1 MTQIGLFVTLAMMAM
16 QLQGGQQAMKLH
28 KEVLHTQVRVRA
40 VDAGGSGTIIRSEKG
55 KNGFY
60 STYIITCHH
69 VIEKAV
75 QIENKWDSLLKRE
88 RKMET
93 MIPVLVEMFSWSAV
107 PHGKTPLTSGAQA
120 EIVAYGVDDDIAI
133 LHLDLAERPAVAE
146 MLPPEKIQSVIIGSE
161 VYAVGCAL
169 LHDPILTAGH
179 VTHMGDIID
188 GKDYWMSSAQT
199 IFGNSGGA
207 VFTLLDDRYYF
218 IGIPS
223 RISVIGWATP
233 ITHMGY
239 FSPVS
244 RIQEFLKEQILDF
257 LIPGS
262 KKTEEECLKEREE
275 KKKLAQDFEEDRLLR
290 DLTKRANLK

>member
-1 MTQIGLFVTLAMMAM
+1 MVS
-16 QLQGGQQAMKLH
+16 MKLH
-28 KEVLHTQVRVRA
+28 KEVLYTQVRVRTGE
-40 VDAGGSGTIIRSEKG
+40 AGGSGTIIYSEKG
-55 KNGFY
+55 KSGFY
-60 STYIITCHH
+60 STYVITCHH
-69 VIEKAV
+69 VVEKAV
-75 QIENKWDSLLKRE
+75 KIESKWDSLLKRE

-93 MIPVLVEMFSWSAV
+93 TVPVLIEMFNWSAV
-107 PHGKTPLTSGAQA
+107 PHGKIPLTSGAQA
-120 EIVAYGVDDDIAI
+120 DVVAYGVDDDIAI
-133 LHLDLAERPAVAE
+133 LHLDLAERPVVAR
-146 MLPPEKIQSVIIGSE
+146 MLPPEKVTQISIGTP

-207 VFTLLDDRYYF
+207 VFALVDDQYCF

-244 RIQEFLKEQILDF
+244 RIQEFLKDQILEF
-257 LIPGS
+257 LIPGN
-262 KKTEEECLKEREE
+262 KRTETECLEEREA
-275 KKKLAQDFEEDRLLR
+275 KKKAAQDFEEDRLLK
-290 DLTKRANLK
+290 TAAAKK